1 MHAAPATL
9 ANLAGPA
16 HAADCGGP
24 GGHSRLDWLYTQAC
38 LQLQRHLADS
48 GYDVM
53 HLVSDLRVSRPT
65 LYRAFV
71 RQGDTVAG
79 YLRRARL
86 ERVCEMLVQPPFRT
100 PIETLAYQCG
110 FEDVRTFN
118 RCFRKAYGLSAGA
131 YRAHA
136 LASGL
141 PAPGGREA
149 GRGHLFSA
157 PTASV

>member
-9 ANLAGPA
+9 ADRSHPAGRGR
-16 HAADCGGP
+16 HG
-24 GGHSRLDWLYTQAC
+24 RLDWLYAQAC

-48 GYDVM
+48 SYDVTR
-53 HLVSDLRVSRPT
+53 LVGELRVSRPT

-79 YLRRARL
+79 FLRRARL
-86 ERVCEMLVQPPFRT
+86 ARVCELLAQPPFRT

-118 RCFRKAYGLSAGA
+118 RCFRKAFGLSAGA
-131 YRAHA
+131 WRTHA
-136 LASGL
+136 LARQLSPTDTRL
-141 PAPGGREA
+141 RS
-149 GRGHLFSA
+149 RSSA
-157 PTASV
+157 ATAASA